1 MTTLYVVATPIGN
14 LEDLSARAARVLRE
28 VTVVFAE
35 DTRRSRT
42 LMTHVGKTDTPIR
55 RLDANVAPEDVTALL
70 AKIGTD
76 EAIAV
81 VTDAGTPSVSDP
93 GSTVVALARDRGFT
107 IVPIPGPSAVVT
119 ALSACGYALQAFS
132 FVGFLPRAGV
142 ERAQALS
149 KIESS
154 EDAIV
159 FFESPN
165 RVAAT
170 LAELA
175 SRQPSRRAFIARE
188 LTKLH
193 EELLEGTLNDL
204 ANIAAA
210 REWIGELTLVLAP
223 HKGLSARIGAE
234 DVQRRIDE
242 ALEAG
247 SRPRDISEQLAF
259 DTGWSKRE
267 LYQLVL
273 ARKSSRKAE
282 RQ

>member
-14 LEDLSARAARVLRE
+14 LDDLSPRAANVLRT
-28 VTVVFAE
+28 VAVVFAE
-35 DTRRSRT
+35 DTRRSRI
-42 LMTHVGKTDTPIR
+42 LMTHVGKSDTPIK
-55 RLDANVAPEDVTALL
+55 RLDANVSPEDVAALL
-70 AKIGTD
+70 AKVDGED
-76 EAIAV
+76 AIAV
-81 VTDAGTPSVSDP
+81 VTDAGTPAVSDP
-93 GSTVVALARDRGFT
+93 GSTVVAIARERGFA

-119 ALSACGYALQAFS
+119 ALSACGYALVGFS

-149 KIESS
+149 KIEAA
-154 EDAIV
+154 EEAIV

-165 RVAAT
+165 RIAAT

-175 SRQPSRRAFIARE
+175 SRQPTRRAFVARE

-193 EELLEGTLNDL
+193 EEHLEGPLGEL
-204 ANIAAA
+204 ATNAAS
-210 REWIGELTLVLAP
+210 REWLGELTIVLAP
-223 HKGLSARIGAE
+223 HTSKSARLDAA
-234 DVQRRIDE
+234 DVERRIDE
-242 ALEAG
+242 ALTAG
-247 SRPRDISEQLAF
+247 TRPRDISEQLAF

-273 ARKSSRKAE
+273 ERKSVRKPG